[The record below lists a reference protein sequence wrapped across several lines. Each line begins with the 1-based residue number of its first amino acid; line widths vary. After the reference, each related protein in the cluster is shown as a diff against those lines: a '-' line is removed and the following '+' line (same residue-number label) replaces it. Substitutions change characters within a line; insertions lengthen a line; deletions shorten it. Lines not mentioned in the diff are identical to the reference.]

1 MYTELQELTTAED
14 HIECVFVK
22 IIYTGIAFIVGTV
35 YRPPNCNIIDFNDA
49 MSNILEKIGHNS
61 CYIMGD
67 FNLDLMKHDK
77 HPPTEKFL
85 DVMYANHLIPVINR
99 PTRVTMNTCTL
110 IDNIFTN
117 QYDVRENQLHG
128 ILKTDITDHFPL
140 FYINC
145 RKSPSS
151 NDDDYKL
158 IRIMNEVRTTQYV
171 SKIQNMDWS
180 FLDSF
185 SDCQSYFSNFI
196 KVFKKIYEESFPL
209 IRVKI
214 QYKNRLPWL
223 SDGLKASI
231 KHKNKLYLLSLKHPT
246 LYNISTYK
254 QYRNKLH
261 SLLKTE
267 EKHFYQSQIVQNKN
281 NLRKVWTI
289 IKEVINKK
297 KCSRNSQQF
306 ILNDQVTVDP
316 RAIANGFNN
325 FFVNIGPTLASKI
338 TTGGISH
345 RNFLKENLQS
355 SFFLESTNINEI
367 KEVISKL
374 KNGAPGRDE
383 ILPKHLKCI
392 SESIAHPLSKI
403 ANFSFEQGVFPDDLK
418 IAVVSPVY
426 KAKDPMYF
434 NNYRPISLLSVF
446 SKILERLMYN
456 RLLKF
461 IDKNNLLSEFQFGFR
476 NNHST
481 FMALIVLME
490 NLVTALDRGN
500 CAIGLFLDF
509 QKAFDTV
516 DHCILLDKLLSYGV
530 RGIAHA
536 WFNSYLSNRL
546 QSVNY
551 NGQESDFK
559 LMKCGVPQG
568 SILGPLLF
576 LIYINDLPNV
586 SNFFMPILFCRWHK
600 SLLYRSQSFW
610 FGLPD

>member
-1 MYTELQELTTAED
+1 MLSVEMNRLWIKFTLLYFMIPFHYFSANSIDILFHHAAQYHQSRCLQRGSAKGGNL
-14 HIECVFVK
+14 
-22 IIYTGIAFIVGTV
+22 
-35 YRPPNCNIIDFNDA
+35 
-49 MSNILEKIGHNS
+49 
-61 CYIMGD
+61 
-67 FNLDLMKHDK
+67 NLDG
-77 HPPTEKFL
+77 TTWFL
-85 DVMYANHLIPVINR
+85 PRGCPMGNLDISGVVKACM
-99 PTRVTMNTCTL
+99 
-110 IDNIFTN
+110 DNY
-117 QYDVRENQLHG
+117 QR
-128 ILKTDITDHFPL
+128 
-140 FYINC
+140 
-145 RKSPSS
+145 S
-151 NDDDYKL
+151 YKQKE
-158 IRIMNEVRTTQYV
+158 M
-171 SKIQNMDWS
+171 
-180 FLDSF
+180 
-185 SDCQSYFSNFI
+185 
-196 KVFKKIYEESFPL
+196 FKKFSAVYF
-209 IRVKI
+209 
-214 QYKNRLPWL
+214 
-223 SDGLKASI
+223 
-231 KHKNKLYLLSLKHPT
+231 
-246 LYNISTYK
+246 
-254 QYRNKLH
+254 
-261 SLLKTE
+261 
-267 EKHFYQSQIVQNKN
+267 
-281 NLRKVWTI
+281 
-289 IKEVINKK
+289 
-297 KCSRNSQQF
+297 
-306 ILNDQVTVDP
+306 NDQVTVDP

-355 SFFLESTNINEI
+355 SFFLEPTNINEI

-418 IAVVSPVY
+418 TAVVSPVY

-434 NNYRPISLLSVF
+434 NKYCPISLLSVF

-461 IDKNNLLSEFQFGFR
+461 IDKNNLLNEFQFGFR

-490 NLVTALDRGN
+490 NLVTALDSGN

-516 DHCILLDKLLSYGV
+516 DNCILLDKLLSYGV
-530 RGIAHA
+530 FGIAHV

-559 LMKCGVPQG
+559 LMKCGVPQD

-576 LIYINDLPNV
+576 LIYDLPNV
-586 SNFFMPILFCRWHK
+586 SNFLCQFFLQMTQISSVQDPIFLI
-600 SLLYRSQSFW
+600 W
-610 FGLPD
+610 FARLIKK